1 MRKSLNRALLV
12 LPAVVAATLVSVS
25 GTATATSAGTR
36 TDPVPTVD
44 CSHSHSNKD
53 SGSGR
58 TTTVLRYRTGP
69 HTTCEAL
76 GQAGDNT
83 LIYYHCWTSGESVG
97 GVSTW
102 TWGRVAGT
110 QRAGWFSDKY
120 LSNGGSTKKC

>member
-1 MRKSLNRALLV
+1 MRKSLRRALLT
-12 LPAVVAATLVSVS
+12 LPAVVVTTLAGVS
-25 GTATATSAGTR
+25 GTATAAPAGTQNE
-36 TDPVPTVD
+36 PVQTLS

-58 TTTVLRYRTGP
+58 TTTVLRYRSGP
-69 HTTCEAL
+69 HTNCSAL

-110 QRAGWFSDKY
+110 QREGWFSDKY

>member
-1 MRKSLNRALLV
+1 MRKSLTRALLT
-12 LPAVVAATLVSVS
+12 LPAVVAATLVSVG
-25 GTATATSAGTR
+25 GTATAAPAGTHAG
-36 TDPVPTVD
+36 PVQTMD
-44 CSHSHSNKD
+44 CSHAHSNKD

-69 HTTCEAL
+69 HTSCEPL
-76 GQAGDNT
+76 GQAGNNT

-110 QRAGWFSDKY
+110 QREGWFSDKY